1 MREVEGE
8 QAISQGFLCVPTTC
22 RGTVGLQGILNTA
35 IWAQFGGVGGGM
47 GWGEEATQNL
57 SAKNKYKIY

>member
-22 RGTVGLQGILNTA
+22 RGRVGLQGILNTT
-35 IWAQFGGVGGGM
+35 IWAQFKGVGGV
-47 GWGEEATQNL
+47 GEEATQNL